1 MEKGYTFHPCAD
13 AISDCRQNSFQ
24 GHIIK
29 NQNCFVFIRLCF
41 NVTGILAV
49 NGEDGVGNRAFQI
62 AIVVFRPKEEPLML
76 QFSPRP
82 ITTLIGREDA
92 RKSGRCIT
100 RFAVGKL
107 KMRVMPVTIRTR
119 AGAGLNCNPLIY
131 VGHFCV
137 AKRLRKSRKSFILYG
152 GRRIS

>member
-62 AIVVFRPKEEPLML
+62 AIVVFRPKEEPL
-76 QFSPRP
+76 
-82 ITTLIGREDA
+82 
-92 RKSGRCIT
+92 
-100 RFAVGKL
+100 
-107 KMRVMPVTIRTR
+107 
-119 AGAGLNCNPLIY
+119 IY

>member
-1 MEKGYTFHPCAD
+1 MTSQIAAKIVSRG
-13 AISDCRQNSFQ
+13 ISSK
-24 GHIIK
+24 I
-29 NQNCFVFIRLCF
+29 NCFVFIRLCF
-41 NVTGILAV
+41 DVIGILAV

-119 AGAGLNCNPLIY
+119 AGAGLNCNQFKFLFTGLCAPPH
-131 VGHFCV
+131 G
-137 AKRLRKSRKSFILYG
+137 LRPIK
-152 GRRIS
+152 